1 MYPQII
7 PALGGGSFLPQATA
21 LFARM
26 STPPTYRRK
35 IVINRAIVALIR
47 ADVWTKLDVLYLF
60 AAADSQAARL
70 NWKSTSYTCANGT
83 GVTFTADRGY
93 TGDGASNYLEPGFT
107 PGNGQFTAGNHT
119 FGRWTRALGVSGGA
133 ALGTENGS
141 ERVSIRDQDASNLT
155 TYNGPNG
162 APKNWLTNSLGNVS
176 VTQTAV
182 SDYDAYRNG
191 AALGNNS
198 NGLSSVAGFGPFFI
212 LAERNS
218 VGSAVAFSDSQLSAV
233 YFGAALTATETAQ
246 MHTALQ
252 DYMTAVGA

>member
-1 MYPQII
+1 MMRR
-7 PALGGGSFLPQATA
+7 LLMGSLNASFRPESLA

-26 STPPTYRRK
+26 TTPPTLLRQ
-35 IVINRAIVALIR
+35 IAINNLISGLVV
-47 ADVWTKLDVLYLF
+47 ADVWDDLDVLYLF
-60 AAADSQAARL
+60 AAADSQAALL
-70 NWKSTSYTCANGT
+70 NWKSTSYNCTNGT

-93 TGDGASNYLEPGFT
+93 TGDGASNYLEPGFA

-119 FGRWTRALGVSGGA
+119 FGRWTRTLGVSGGA
-133 ALGTENGS
+133 SLGTENGS
-141 ERVSIRDQDASNLT
+141 ERVSIRDQDTSNLT

-176 VTQTAV
+176 VTQSAV

-191 AALGNNS
+191 ASLGNNA

-218 VGSAVAFSDSQLSAV
+218 VGSAVQFSDSQLSAV
-233 YFGAALTATETAQ
+233 YFGAALTATKTAQ
-246 MHTALQ
+246 LHTALQ
-252 DYMTAVGA
+252 SYMTAVGA